1 MKFIRALFLLGLL
14 GLAIAPAA
22 RAQVYLHTQDVTGDF
37 GTGVVARFYFE
48 IDIASNTLTI
58 RVDNTVAI
66 NAQGLGT
73 KGTIVSF
80 GFNTPFTGLRTS
92 DVDTTVVWNKRNTGH
107 TQVSTTQRVING
119 SSSSFWEEHAHYT
132 LAHQGTKY
140 DQDFG
145 VSTKDTPSA
154 DAAGLDNVNQG
165 IRYGEIATFT
175 FKFKNH
181 DITEDNYKD
190 FFGDN
195 YISVYWREVTE
206 TYTVR
211 EKNKFGQWKD
221 VTKTRTPNGGWDKG
235 MASFR
240 PPSDGDLPATPEPS
254 TYGLMGAAALLGL
267 IAHRRHKAKKAAETA

>member
-1 MKFIRALFLLGLL
+1 MKFVRSLLFLGLL
-14 GLAIAPAA
+14 GLAIAPAVK
-22 RAQVYLHTQDVTGDF
+22 AQVYLHTQDVKGDF
-37 GTGVVARFYFE
+37 GTGVTARFYYQ
-48 IDIASNTLTI
+48 IDLDTNTLTI
-58 RVDNTVAI
+58 RVDNTIAL
-66 NAQGLGT
+66 NNQGLGT

-80 GFNTPFTGLRTS
+80 GFNTPFSGLTTS
-92 DVDTTVVWNKRNTGH
+92 RVDTSVVWNQRNSGH
-107 TQVSTTQRVING
+107 TQVPLTSRVING
-119 SSSSFWEEHAHYT
+119 SSSTFWEEHAKYT
-132 LAHQGTKY
+132 LAHQGTTY

-175 FKFKNH
+175 FTFKNN
-181 DITEDNYKD
+181 DITQNNYKE

-195 YISVYWREVTE
+195 FISVYWRDVTE
-206 TYTVR
+206 TYTTR
-211 EKNKFGQWKD
+211 EKNKWGQWKD

-235 MASFR
+235 LGGFR

-267 IAHRRHKAKKAAETA
+267 IAHRRYKAKKAAPAA